1 MNHTES
7 SSGSLCDR
15 EVLLAERELSAFI
28 NAVSALYGVEQSL
41 RSAEDWLEEWELLD
55 GRPLSEVRDWR
66 AVTIAAAAR
75 LANRLNLTL
84 HHRTALRNSE
94 N

>member
-1 MNHTES
+1 MKHKES
-7 SSGSLCDR
+7 FPSSLCGR
-15 EVLLAERELSAFI
+15 EMHLAERELSAFI
-28 NAVSALYGVEQSL
+28 NAVSALYGLEESL
-41 RSAEDWLEEWELLD
+41 ISAEDWLEEWELVD

-66 AVTIAAAAR
+66 AVTIAASVR

-84 HHRTALRNSE
+84 HHRTVLQHSE